1 MSPNASHRV
10 RPGLSS
16 AASLMTTLQISFDQ
30 EVLNQHLNLVTPEYP
45 FFESP
50 CGLLLVIFVTLA
62 NATGDPPTRFVDP
75 TNDRDAATPLLA
87 DDPLLTSSPRIN
99 FHAPRANLDGGLS
112 KDRCAGQQSQRDQDS
127 ILHHIPP
134 RASSGGLSTPSLPE

>member
-16 AASLMTTLQISFDQ
+16 AASLITTLLISFDQ

-50 CGLLLVIFVTLA
+50 WAPSLGLLA
-62 NATGDPPTRFVDP
+62 HP
-75 TNDRDAATPLLA
+75 
-87 DDPLLTSSPRIN
+87 
-99 FHAPRANLDGGLS
+99 
-112 KDRCAGQQSQRDQDS
+112 
-127 ILHHIPP
+127 IPP
-134 RASSGGLSTPSLPE
+134 RIDSVVRAQALSVLPSNSRIPARSSKNAHRSSGERSDGVGAG